1 MATKTPKNG
10 PAKGTGR
17 AIKDLGP
24 GTADVV
30 RRASEVLE
38 SELAAGLAAA
48 RKAEARFRTE
58 RRVEAGDF
66 QEALTRFRSD
76 GHELVSLARG
86 LTSELRSQSTDAL
99 VQRLFGDADQALDLA
114 LSLVEMA
121 PELINRV
128 VRMTGTEKGQET
140 HGEDGARPKAESR
153 RRAGG
158 GRGKVR

>member
-1 MATKTPKNG
+1 MAKTPKTG

-38 SELAAGLAAA
+38 SELAACLAAA

-58 RRVEAGDF
+58 RRVDAGDI
-66 QEALTRFRSD
+66 QEVLTRFRSD

-99 VQRLFGDADQALDLA
+99 IQRLFGDADQALELA
-114 LSLVEMA
+114 LSLVELA

-128 VRMTGTEKGQET
+128 VRLTGTDKGQET
-140 HGEDGARPKAESR
+140 PGEEGSKPKAESR
-153 RRAGG
+153 RKAGG
-158 GRGKVR
+158 DKGKAR

>member
-1 MATKTPKNG
+1 MATKTSKG

-48 RKAEARFRTE
+48 RKAEAR
-58 RRVEAGDF
+58 
-66 QEALTRFRSD
+66 S
-76 GHELVSLARG
+76 RG

-121 PELINRV
+121 PELINRA

-140 HGEDGARPKAESR
+140 HGEDGSKPKAGSR
-153 RRAGG
+153 RKAGG
-158 GRGKVR
+158 GRGKAR

>member
-1 MATKTPKNG
+1 MATKTPKTD
-10 PAKGTGR
+10 PAKGTGQ

-48 RKAEARFRTE
+48 RKAEARFRSE
-58 RRVEAGDF
+58 RRVEAGDI
-66 QEALTRFRSD
+66 QEVLTKFRAD

-86 LTSELRSQSTDAL
+86 LTTELRSQSTDAL

-114 LSLVEMA
+114 LSLVELA
-121 PELINRV
+121 PDLINRA
-128 VRMTGTEKGQET
+128 VRLTENNNQGA
-140 HGEDGARPKAESR
+140 DGSRPKAEASGK
-153 RRAGG
+153 AGG
-158 GRGKVR
+158 GKGKAQ